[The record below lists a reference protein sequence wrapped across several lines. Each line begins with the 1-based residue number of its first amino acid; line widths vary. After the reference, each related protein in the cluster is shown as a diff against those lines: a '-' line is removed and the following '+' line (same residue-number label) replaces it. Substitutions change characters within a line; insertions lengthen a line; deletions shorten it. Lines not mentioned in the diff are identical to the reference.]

1 MRHRANDARQTGSIA
16 NRNPL
21 RLPPSVLTTTM
32 IAAPP
37 VQTPTRVFFGIGSA
51 SESIHVISFNIFCF
65 FYYVQVLGVPGT
77 LIGIVAA
84 IAIIIDAISDPA
96 VGMLSDRLRTRLG
109 RRHPLMLLAALPLGF
124 CFAALFSPPAGQS
137 DIFLAIWM
145 LVFAAGTRI
154 ALTFFSVPHLAFG
167 AELDATRLGRT
178 KTMSWHAAFIW
189 VGGAAC
195 HFIGLTFFFDGPRGP
210 DSGLLRAD
218 SYPLYGMVWGAVLSV
233 VVLIS
238 ALFTLHRARH
248 LPTPDAAERATAREL
263 LRDFIEVF
271 SNRNYLWLLVGL
283 VLYAATS
290 GMHDAFSSHLAFYYF
305 ELAESQYRFYG
316 IAALVGYTL
325 GFAATTYLHKRIGK
339 VALLAITAFGC
350 TVASSASVWLR
361 MLGVLPENGSPM
373 LLPSLLFLAFLFYGQ
388 QSMLIISVA
397 SLLGDIADEHELLQ
411 GRRREGVFYS
421 SRSFFGK
428 ATTAIGHMFV
438 GIILDV
444 IDFPLGTNVLPGTID
459 AEVIYSMGISY
470 GIVATIP
477 GLLAGFAYLQ
487 CKLNTARHNEILTLL
502 AKKHRGQTEAVA
514 PPLAAQSTRS

>member
-1 MRHRANDARQTGSIA
+1 
-16 NRNPL
+16 
-21 RLPPSVLTTTM
+21 M
-32 IAAPP
+32 IAPPP
-37 VQTPTRVFFGIGSA
+37 VQTATRVVFGVGSA
-51 SESIHVISFNIFCF
+51 SEAIHSISFNIFCF

-109 RRHPLMLLAALPLGF
+109 RRHPLMLLAALPLGL

-137 DIFLAIWM
+137 DVFLAGWM

-154 ALTFFSVPHLAFG
+154 ALTFFHVPHLAFG
-167 AELDATRLGRT
+167 AELDASRIGRT

-195 HFIGLTFFFDGPRGP
+195 HFIGLTFFFDGPRAP

-238 ALFTLHRARH
+238 ALFTLNRVRY
-248 LPTPDAAERATAREL
+248 LPTPNAAERASTREL
-263 LRDFIEVF
+263 LRDFAEVF
-271 SNRNYLWLLVGL
+271 SNRNYLWLLAGL

-290 GMHDAFSSHLAFYYF
+290 GMHDAFSSHLVFYYF
-305 ELAESQYRFYG
+305 ELAESQFRFYG
-316 IAALVGYTL
+316 VAALVGYAL
-325 GFAATTYLHKRIGK
+325 GFAVTAYLHKRIGK

-361 MLGVLPENGSPM
+361 MLGLFPDNGSPM
-373 LLPSLLFLAFLFYGQ
+373 IFPSLLFLAFLFYGQ
-388 QSMLIISVA
+388 QCMLIISVA

-411 GRRREGVFYS
+411 GRRREGVFFA

-428 ATTAIGHMFV
+428 ATSAIGHMLV

-444 IDFPLGTNVLPGTID
+444 IDFPLGADVLPGTVD
-459 AEVIYSMGISY
+459 EEVIYNMGVSY

-477 GLLAGFAYLQ
+477 GLLAGLAYLQ
-487 CKLNTARHNEILTLL
+487 CKLNTARHNEVLALL
-502 AKKHRGQTEAVA
+502 EQKHQRLRPA
-514 PPLAAQSTRS
+514 LR